1 MDAANLRRA
10 LRVMTA
16 AASGLA
22 IAVTLTVAAPG
33 AQAAGSLTGPS
44 SAGVSQSVTVTLS
57 GAYEGLVNLID
68 IANNQ
73 QTFALPIAST
83 NQSLNVTL
91 SLGC

>member
-10 LRVMTA
+10 LRVVIA

-33 AQAAGSLTGPS
+33 AQAAGSLTGPA

-57 GAYEGLVNLID
+57 SPSEGVNLLTPPTISSCLCFSIPCVQD
-68 IANNQ
+68 
-73 QTFALPIAST
+73 FPSYL
-83 NQSLNVTL
+83 
-91 SLGC
+91 